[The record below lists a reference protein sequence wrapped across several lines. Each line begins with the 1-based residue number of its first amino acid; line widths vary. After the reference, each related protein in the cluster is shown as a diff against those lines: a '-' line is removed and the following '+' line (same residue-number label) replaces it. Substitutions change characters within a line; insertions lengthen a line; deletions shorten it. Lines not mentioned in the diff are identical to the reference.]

1 MGIRPIVSSC
11 ESPTENIS
19 QFIDYWLQPIMKG
32 IPSYLKDTT
41 ELLNQLNE
49 LTIPKDVFLVTIDV
63 IYQYTNNIR
72 FKNRSLALKPK
83 LRTNKRR
90 LAFITRFTP
99 SAAKAM
105 KIIRR
110 FWPSLR
116 NSKTF
121 KHINLPPPKLTFT
134 SNRNIKSHLVRAKLA
149 PTEDDTSIPPIGFS
163 LVLTTQPEE
172 VRPVQQQ
179 STWCLP

>member
-1 MGIRPIVSSC
+1 MKRYLRTNSRT
-11 ESPTENIS
+11 ESFHAFKRKHRQN
-19 QFIDYWLQPIMKG
+19 L
-32 IPSYLKDTT
+32 LKRGYSDH
-41 ELLNQLNE
+41 
-49 LTIPKDVFLVTIDV
+49 F
-63 IYQYTNNIR
+63 IYQHTHNIR

-121 KHINLPPPKLTFT
+121 KHINLPPPTLTFT
-134 SNRNIKSHLVRAKLA
+134 SNRNIKSYLVRAKLA
-149 PTEDDTSIPPIGFS
+149 PTEDDTSIPPINFS
-163 LVLTTQPEE
+163 LIFDNPT
-172 VRPVQQQ
+172 RGG
-179 STWCLP
+179 SSS